1 MNFFDTAK
9 TWLRQ
14 ITEIGLML
22 VALGIVLQ
30 LLFGNAVAFLT
41 GDIVTNLITLIKALG
56 DSGVVGLIALAVIV
70 WLFSKRVPS

>member
-22 VALGIVLQ
+22 VALGIILQ

-41 GDIVTNLITLIKALG
+41 GDIVTNLIVLIKALG